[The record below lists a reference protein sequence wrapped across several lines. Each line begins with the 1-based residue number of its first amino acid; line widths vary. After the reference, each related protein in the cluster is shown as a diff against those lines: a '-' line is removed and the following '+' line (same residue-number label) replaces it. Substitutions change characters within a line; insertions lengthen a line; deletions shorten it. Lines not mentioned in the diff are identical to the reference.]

1 MRPRRAARQLPA
13 EPGEDQRT
21 LFMRDLVD
29 GQLRTLDGR
38 RIGRA
43 AEVEA
48 EWLPDGRLMLRRMVL
63 GPEAH
68 IGRISYRLAGA
79 ARRLLKGRFDH
90 AIDIG
95 EVEEIGPSVLLK
107 RRASEYDV
115 GGTDQWIVDH
125 IFRFIPGSG
134 R

>member
-1 MRPRRAARQLPA
+1 MRPRPAAGRLPA
-13 EPGEDQRT
+13 EPGEEQRT

-48 EWLPDGRLMLRRMVL
+48 EWLPDGRLMLRRLVL

-68 IGRISYRLAGA
+68 IGRISHRLAGV

-95 EVEEIGPSVLLK
+95 EVEEIGPNVLLK
-107 RRASEYDV
+107 HRASEYDV